1 MRPGQRPEL
10 GRQGESEQEVRG
22 RYLARQLSFQPLLA
36 VVVLTVRAVT
46 VAAGMGN
53 QAAVLALRALQ
64 LDLRAGVRAALPQGG
79 QRPQVLGAESVTV
92 LRQEI
97 RFEGLDDLREADH
110 LSAPQA
116 MENPSIRALMRSR
129 A

>member
-1 MRPGQRPEL
+1 L
-10 GRQGESEQEVRG
+10 
-22 RYLARQLSFQPLLA
+22 QPLLA

-79 QRPQVLGAESVTV
+79 QRPQVLGAEPS
-92 LRQEI
+92 RYCA
-97 RFEGLDDLREADH
+97 RK
-110 LSAPQA
+110 SASKVS
-116 MENPSIRALMRSR
+116 MTRASR
-129 A
+129 II

>member
-1 MRPGQRPEL
+1 MGPGQRPEL
-10 GRQGESEQEVRG
+10 GRQGEREQEIRA
-22 RYLARQLSFQPLLA
+22 RHLALQLSFQPLLA
-36 VVVLTVRAVT
+36 VVVLTVWAVT
-46 VAAGMGN
+46 VAAGMRN

-64 LDLRAGVRAALPQGG
+64 LDLRARVGAALAQGG
-79 QRPQVLGAESVTV
+79 QRPQVLGAEPVTV

-116 MENPSIRALMRSR
+116 MENRSIRALMRSR